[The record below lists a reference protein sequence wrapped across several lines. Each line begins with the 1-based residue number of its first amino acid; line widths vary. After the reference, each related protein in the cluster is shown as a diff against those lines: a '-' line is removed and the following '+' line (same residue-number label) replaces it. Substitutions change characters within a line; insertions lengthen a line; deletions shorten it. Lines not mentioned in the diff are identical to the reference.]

1 MADKLTTNAET
12 AVKNAAGR
20 DMLLRIIK
28 KSGLVLI
35 LVALMILATILSPK
49 FLTYKNLF
57 NILRQ
62 ISILGVLAVG
72 MTFVIISNGIDLS
85 VGNVLSLSCVL
96 VPLVAPLVGN
106 NLILI
111 CLISIL
117 VGAGMGTCT
126 GTLVSYGGMQ
136 PFMATFGMSTIAQ
149 GLAFLLSDGR
159 PIILSDSRWTA
170 FGNGS
175 TLGLPN
181 LAIIFILIVLAG
193 QFIISKT
200 IYGVNTY
207 AIGNNDTATKLC
219 GINTRRTRMIAYI
232 ISGSL
237 AAVGG
242 LMMTAR
248 VGVGDPGIGSDYAL
262 DALASVIVGGTRMGG
277 GYGSVLKSLLGAA
290 LIGILNNVFNLL
302 GISAYPQMIFKGLII
317 IFAVLMGQKKR

>member
-1 MADKLTTNAET
+1 MADRSSPRSGGKNVKET
-12 AVKNAAGR
+12 
-20 DMLLRIIK
+20 LLKVLR
-28 KSGLVLI
+28 KSGLLFI
-35 LVALMILATILSPK
+35 LLALMVLASILSPK

-96 VPLVAPLVGN
+96 VPLVAPKVGN
-106 NLILI
+106 NLFLI
-111 CLISIL
+111 CMVCTL
-117 VGAGMGTCT
+117 VGASMGACT

-136 PFMATFGMSTIAQ
+136 PFMATFGMSTIAE

-159 PIILSDSRWTA
+159 PIILSDTRWTA

-181 LAIIFILIVLAG
+181 LALIFFAIVVVG
-193 QFIISKT
+193 QIVISKT
-200 IYGVNTY
+200 VYGVNTY

-219 GINTRRTRMIAYI
+219 GVNTKKVRLVAYI
-232 ISGSL
+232 ISGAL

-248 VGVGDPGIGSDYAL
+248 VGVGDPGIGGDYSL
-262 DALASVIVGGTRMGG
+262 DAIASVIVGGTRMGG
-277 GYGSVLKSLLGAA
+277 GFGSVWKTLLGAA
-290 LIGILNNVFNLL
+290 LIGMLNNVFNLL
-302 GISAYPQMIFKGLII
+302 GISAYPQMVFKGLII
-317 IFAVLMGQKKR
+317 IVAVLMGQKKR